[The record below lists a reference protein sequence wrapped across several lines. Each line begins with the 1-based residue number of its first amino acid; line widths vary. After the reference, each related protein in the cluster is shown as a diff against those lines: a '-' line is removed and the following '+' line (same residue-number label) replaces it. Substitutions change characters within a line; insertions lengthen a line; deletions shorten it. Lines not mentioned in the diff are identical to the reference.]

1 MILGIRGGYMSI
13 KLDLYKIFCEVA
25 KKKSFSKAA
34 KSLYMT
40 QPAIS
45 QAIMQ
50 LEDELGIRL
59 FTRTPRGVIL
69 TNEGQLLFEYTNSA
83 INLIDVGEKKIMET
97 KNLALGSLRI
107 GAGDTISKYFLL
119 PYLERFHN
127 LYPNIKLNVINRT
140 TYEFIAL
147 LKSGEIDIAICN
159 LPIID
164 SSIEMRELMDIHDIF
179 VCGKKLKEDI
189 NKPLSFKDLA
199 MFPLILLEPKTNSR
213 QYVEEYMLSK
223 GVKVE
228 PEIELGS
235 HELLLEFAKINL
247 GISCVISEFSQE
259 YLNKNFLYEVRL
271 TEVIPKRSIGVCSLK
286 SVSLSP
292 ASEEFVEILEK
303 KEHTSVSK
311 KC

>member
-1 MILGIRGGYMSI
+1 MSI

-25 KKKSFSKAA
+25 KCESFSSAA

-40 QPAIS
+40 QPAVS

-50 LEDELGIRL
+50 LEDELGLRL
-59 FTRTPRGVIL
+59 FTRTSRGVNL
-69 TNEGQLLFEYTNSA
+69 TNEGHLLFEYANSA
-83 INLIDVGEKKIMET
+83 INLINVGEKKLMET
-97 KNLALGSLRI
+97 RNLMVGELRI
-107 GAGDTISKYFLL
+107 GVGDTISRYFLL
-119 PYLERFHN
+119 PFLEKFHN
-127 LYPNIKLNVINRT
+127 QYPNIKLKIINRT
-140 TYEFIAL
+140 TLELCTL
-147 LKSGEIDIAICN
+147 LKSGEVDIAICN
-159 LPIID
+159 LPVDD
-164 SSIEMRELMDIHDIF
+164 SSIEVRELMDIHDIF
-179 VCGKKLKEDI
+179 VCGKK
-189 NKPLSFKDLA
+189 FKDNIIRPLK
-199 MFPLILLEPKTNSR
+199 FKELVKLPLILLEPKSNSR

-223 GVKVE
+223 GVKIE

-259 YLNKNFLYEVRL
+259 YLNKKFLYEVRL

-303 KEHTSVSK
+303 KD
-311 KC
+311 